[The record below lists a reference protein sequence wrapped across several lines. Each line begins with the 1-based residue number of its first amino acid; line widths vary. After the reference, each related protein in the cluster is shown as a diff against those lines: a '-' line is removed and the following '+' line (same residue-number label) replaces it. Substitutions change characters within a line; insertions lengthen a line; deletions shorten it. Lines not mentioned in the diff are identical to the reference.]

1 MRVVLQRVKYASVK
15 VDGVISGQI
24 DKGLLL
30 LVGFKSDDTMKE
42 IEKLAKKCVEL
53 RIFEDENGK
62 LNLGVQDVGGKILS
76 VSQFTLYANCKKGRR
91 PGFDKAMKA
100 DDAKKHYELFNEELK
115 KYGVEVSCGIFQADM
130 KVELLN
136 DGPVTIILDSDEM

>member
-15 VDGVISGQI
+15 VDGEISGQI
-24 DKGLLL
+24 QQGLLL
-30 LVGFKSDDTMKE
+30 LIGFKADDTIKE

-62 LNLGVQDVGGKILS
+62 LNLGVKEVGGKILS

-91 PGFDKAMKA
+91 PGFDQAMKA
-100 DDAKKHYELFNEELK
+100 QEAKKHYELFNEELK
-115 KYGVEVSCGIFQADM
+115 KYDIDVECGIFQADM

>member
-15 VDGVISGQI
+15 VDGVITGQI
-24 DKGLLL
+24 QQGLLL
-30 LVGFKSDDTMKE
+30 LVGFKCDDTMKE

-62 LNLGVQDVGGKILS
+62 LNLGVQDIGGKILS

-115 KYGVEVSCGIFQADM
+115 KYGVDVECGIFQADM